1 MALRNSSADYFQNFR
16 FHVKTIGDADFS
28 LEYSQDGVGPG
39 GIAGFQSCTIPEI
52 SVDAVEYREG
62 TFKYTRKFGG
72 IPTFSDVSLM
82 RGVVNTDL
90 TFYNWIMT
98 FLNGG
103 RYRADIQIDH
113 YHVVDGDV
121 FQTSQEDSEIAT
133 TPSRSYKCFNCIPIR
148 CKIDADLDATAT
160 DVSVSEMD
168 FALEFFEPVVNEVTN
183 QDVTVDVDS

>member
-1 MALRNSSADYFQNFR
+1 MALRNSAADYYQNFR
-16 FHVKTIGDADFS
+16 FHVKTIGESDYTLNYVQS
-28 LEYSQDGVGPG
+28 GVGPG
-39 GIAGFQSCTIPEI
+39 SVAGFQSASIPEI

-90 TFYNWIMT
+90 TFYNWMLT

-113 YHVVDGDV
+113 YHAVDQVTTGSAHEGD
-121 FQTSQEDSEIAT
+121 EDSLGVA
-133 TPSRSYKCFNCIPIR
+133 SRAYKCYNCIPIR

-160 DVSVSEMD
+160 DVSVSELD
-168 FALEFFEPVVNEVTN
+168 FALEFFEPVVAEVPNEGALVEA
-183 QDVTVDVDS
+183 D